1 MIKTK
6 EDLQR
11 YLKEDMMAYDN
22 SLKAKIKNVVLKED
36 DYYVKKY
43 LKILRKTEYFK
54 NNSDCLFNK
63 VLYQWYYYKW
73 FKISRKTGLYIRPN
87 SAGPGLTLYHTC
99 GTRTG
104 AVPETR
110 IGSHVIIRPGVII
123 GYRGDTMRGEK
134 TAPVIDDYVE
144 FSWGVKVFGKIKVGR
159 GALLNANCVVMGN
172 VPPYAIVVGNPA
184 KVVGFTMTP
193 KEIVDFE
200 TTRYPVAERY
210 SLEDLQSNYRKFFL
224 DKIKDIKSHLKNNQF

>member
-1 MIKTK
+1 
-6 EDLQR
+6 
-11 YLKEDMMAYDN
+11 
-22 SLKAKIKNVVLKED
+22 
-36 DYYVKKY
+36 
-43 LKILRKTEYFK
+43 
-54 NNSDCLFNK
+54 
-63 VLYQWYYYKW
+63 
-73 FKISRKTGLYIRPN
+73 
-87 SAGPGLTLYHTC
+87 
-99 GTRTG
+99 
-104 AVPETR
+104 
-110 IGSHVIIRPGVII
+110 
-123 GYRGDTMRGEK
+123 MRGEK